1 MNNDGLLK
9 VKGTHFYMVGGGY
22 YQPIDIMCQSPIYR
36 DTLFYELRENLGPI
50 LTELCQSP
58 IHRDTH
64 FYSGETEQNQW

>member
-36 DTLFYELRENLGPI
+36 DT
-50 LTELCQSP
+50 
-58 IHRDTH
+58 H
-64 FYSGETEQNQW
+64 FYRDMSDAEGSDDDDVSIPYLSGHPFLRY